1 MKEIHADVVVA
12 QLVER
17 PFKGPSKRCNSL
29 TDPGSNPSHGIRWQE
44 KILAEASMGER
55 GNKLVVWEVEQ
66 KILASVRL
74 LSKISLKQ

>member
-29 TDPGSNPSHGIRWQE
+29 TDPGSNPSHGIRW
-44 KILAEASMGER
+44 
-55 GNKLVVWEVEQ
+55 
-66 KILASVRL
+66 
-74 LSKISLKQ
+74 

>member
-1 MKEIHADVVVA
+1 
-12 QLVER
+12 
-17 PFKGPSKRCNSL
+17 
-29 TDPGSNPSHGIRWQE
+29 
-44 KILAEASMGER
+44 MGER